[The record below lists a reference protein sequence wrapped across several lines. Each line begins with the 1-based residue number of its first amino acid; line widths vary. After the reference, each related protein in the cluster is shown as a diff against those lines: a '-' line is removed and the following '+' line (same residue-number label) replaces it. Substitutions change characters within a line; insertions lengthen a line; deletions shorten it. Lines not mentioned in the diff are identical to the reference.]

1 MEKNKLEKAHGQG
14 SHEHEESK
22 VMRYLEMACCP
33 VIYPLSFI
41 LPVNKLPELAFVII
55 VVLFF
60 LATDFILTVVGVFSI
75 YTHMSHILLGIT
87 IIAWGSSPIEFI
99 NLIVAAGKNEV

>member
-1 MEKNKLEKAHGQG
+1 MH
-14 SHEHEESK
+14 
-22 VMRYLEMACCP
+22 YLELACCP
-33 VIYPLSFI
+33 VIYPVSFI

-60 LATDFILTVVGVFSI
+60 FATDFILTVVGVFSI
-75 YTHMSHILLGIT
+75 YTHMSHILLGLT